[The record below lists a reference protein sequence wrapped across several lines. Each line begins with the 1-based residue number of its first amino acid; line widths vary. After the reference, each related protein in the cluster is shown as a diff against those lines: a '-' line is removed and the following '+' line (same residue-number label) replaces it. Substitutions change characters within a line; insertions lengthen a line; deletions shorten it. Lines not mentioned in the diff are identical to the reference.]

1 MLYTLHGWS
10 DKPLTVT
17 QELFLELF
25 LPKVVGTGRMLDY
38 TDYHSYKVF
47 TDMGCAV

>member
-1 MLYTLHGWS
+1 MGGPTN
-10 DKPLTVT
+10 KPLTVT

-25 LPKVVGTGRMLDY
+25 LQKVVGTGRMLDY
-38 TDYHSYKVF
+38 TDYHSNKVF